1 MAKSLEGK
9 VVVVTGSAFGIGRS
23 IALQASE
30 AGASVVLADLAA
42 EATAG
47 QRAADGCVA
56 AGAPAAKFVA
66 CDVSVGS
73 DVAALMETAAETF
86 GAIDVIYANAG
97 VVRAPPASRPPSLPP
112 AAGPLLLPTQQPR
125 VPRCSQ
131 GTQDASARWA
141 HEVADEDFMKVV
153 AINLGVSAATVLR
166 WLLLR

>member
-30 AGASVVLADLAA
+30 AGASVALADLAA

-47 QRAADGCVA
+47 QKAADECVA

-97 VVRAPPASRPPSLPP
+97 VVRALSPPPPLPHP
-112 AAGPLLLPTQQPR
+112 PR
-125 VPRCSQ
+125 VPLLPA
-131 GTQDASARWA
+131 GDAGRLGALGARGGGRGL
-141 HEVADEDFMKVV
+141 HEGRRD
-153 AINLGVSAATVLR
+153 
-166 WLLLR
+166 

>member
-97 VVRAPPASRPPSLPP
+97 VVRAPPASRPPPSLPP
-112 AAGPLLLPTQQPR
+112 APLLLPTQQPR

>member
-97 VVRAPPASRPPSLPP
+97 VVRAPPASRPGCSPPSSRGSR
-112 AAGPLLLPTQQPR
+112 AARRGRRTPR
-125 VPRCSQ
+125 RA
-131 GTQDASARWA
+131 GRTRWRTRT
-141 HEVADEDFMKVV
+141 
-153 AINLGVSAATVLR
+153 S
-166 WLLLR
+166 

>member
-1 MAKSLEGK
+1 MLPPAAPARDTSLIPAPAAPRPPATQMAKSLEGK

-23 IALQASE
+23 IALQAAE

-47 QRAADGCVA
+47 QRAADVCAA

-73 DVAALMETAAETF
+73 DVATLMETAADTF

-97 VVRAPPASRPPSLPP
+97 VVRALSPPPSPPTEGP
-112 AAGPLLLPTQQPR
+112 AAARRGRRTPR
-125 VPRCSQ
+125 RA
-131 GTQDASARWA
+131 GRTRWRTRT
-141 HEVADEDFMKVV
+141 
-153 AINLGVSAATVLR
+153 S
-166 WLLLR
+166 

>member
-23 IALQASE
+23 IALQAAE
-30 AGASVVLADLAA
+30 AGASVALADLAA

-47 QRAADGCVA
+47 QKAADECVA

-97 VVRAPPASRPPSLPP
+97 VVSRLVALPP
-112 AAGPLLLPTQQPR
+112 HPPKALCRGPVLPAGDAGRLGPL
-125 VPRCSQ
+125 
-131 GTQDASARWA
+131 GARGGGRGL
-141 HEVADEDFMKVV
+141 HEGRRD
-153 AINLGVSAATVLR
+153 
-166 WLLLR
+166 